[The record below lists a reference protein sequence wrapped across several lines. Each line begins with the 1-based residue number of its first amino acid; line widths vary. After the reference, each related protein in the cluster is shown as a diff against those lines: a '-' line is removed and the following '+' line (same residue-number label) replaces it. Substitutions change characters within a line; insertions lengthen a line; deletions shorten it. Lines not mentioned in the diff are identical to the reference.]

1 MCVSRGML
9 GEDRLLMVDVDKIR
23 KFIDGRGNGRDLM
36 ERKRWRWGVGVE
48 GVVGVG
54 DKNDVV

>member
-1 MCVSRGML
+1 
-9 GEDRLLMVDVDKIR
+9 MVDVDKIR